1 MTRKARRGS
10 WLLLGLAA
18 VLAGFPAGF
27 SGAQQG
33 AARVEVTATQV
44 EGTRLTV
51 AVAVLDAA
59 SNPIGGLS
67 IDAFTVTV
75 DGAVVTPAAVTSGVD
90 AALPLGI
97 VLTVDTSGSMAG
109 TAIASAKQAILPV
122 VNALQAGDQAAL
134 LTFAQTVSLAVPLT
148 GETGTLAAAIQ
159 GMAATGNTAL
169 FAGVTRA
176 AELASA
182 APQPRRAVVLLSDGE
197 DFGAASGG
205 ITRDQ
210 ALESARAAGVPFF
223 VVGLGQEVDQQFLTS
238 LASTT
243 GGQYFAAADPA
254 QLGQLYAR
262 ISDRLRQQYT
272 INLPLPE
279 GLAGGSHRLTVSAGG
294 STGVATFETQGP
306 PPPQAQL
313 SAIPPALME
322 ETIVSL
328 SGVPAGATVRFAIDG
343 ELTSPLADGRSV
355 RLDPYAFEPGRTYTL
370 SAAIEGGDTVEQTFT
385 VAPLPPLLLAPREI
399 PNLRPGDL
407 VRLTIQSQPG
417 DVTAVF
423 LVDGAEVRRVT
434 APPYEFVLPDA
445 DYQTG
450 DHELRVVVS
459 SGAGSAEVG
468 YQFAGPVE
476 PGPNYAAYV
485 LFAALGAV
493 VLAAVFYGGR
503 RAFGWY
509 RARPEPLD
517 TSGVSDQLAAW
528 AELRRGGRDEAVPE
542 EEPAARAEPWGALT
556 VVSGPDAG
564 KVFQL
569 RDEVEL
575 VGRGKFCTVRLS
587 DPGLQEA
594 HFVISPDGRLNA
606 STPQCRVEVDGEVVR
621 SAVIVEGSRIR
632 AGATEMVVSDV
643 SVPGP

>member
-1 MTRKARRGS
+1 MTRRARPGS

-18 VLAGFPAGF
+18 LLASFPAGF

-33 AARVEVTATQV
+33 AARVEVTATRV
-44 EGTRLTV
+44 EGGQLTV

-59 SNPIGGLS
+59 SNPIGGLA

-75 DGAVVTPAAVTSGVD
+75 DGAAVAPDAVTSGVD

-97 VLTVDTSGSMAG
+97 ILTVDTSGSMQGA
-109 TAIASAKQAILPV
+109 AIASAKQAILPV
-122 VNALQAGDQAAL
+122 VNALQTGDQAAL
-134 LTFAQTVSLAVPLT
+134 LTFAQTVTLAVPLT

-159 GMAATGNTAL
+159 AMAATGNTAL
-169 FAGVTRA
+169 FAGVMRA

-210 ALESARAAGVPFF
+210 ALEAARAAGVPFF
-223 VVGLGQEVDQQFLTS
+223 VVGLGQQVDQQFLTS
-238 LASTT
+238 LASNT

-272 INLPLPE
+272 LKVPLPD

-294 STGVATFETQGP
+294 STGVATFETEGP
-306 PPPQAQL
+306 PPPQAKL
-313 SAIPPALME
+313 SAIPGGLAE
-322 ETIVSL
+322 ETVVSL
-328 SGVPAGATVRFAIDG
+328 SGVPAGATVRFTIDG
-343 ELTSPLADGRSV
+343 EPTSPLADGRSV

-370 SAAIEGGDTVEQTFT
+370 SAAIEGGDTAEQTFT

-399 PNLRPGDL
+399 PNLQPGDL

-417 DVTAVF
+417 DVSAAF
-423 LVDGAEVRRVT
+423 LVDGVEIGRVT
-434 APPYEFVLPDA
+434 EPPYEFVLPDTGYA
-445 DYQTG
+445 SG

-459 SGAGSAEVG
+459 SDAGSAEAG
-468 YQFAGPVE
+468 FGFAGPSE

-485 LFAALGAV
+485 LFVALGLV
-493 VLAAVFYGGR
+493 VLAGVVYGGR
-503 RAFGWY
+503 RAFAWY

-517 TSGVSDQLAAW
+517 TTGVSDQLAAW
-528 AELRRGGRDEAVPE
+528 AELRRGGRGEAVPE
-542 EEPAARAEPWGALT
+542 AEPAAVSEPWGALT

-621 SAVIVEGSRIR
+621 SAVIVEGSRVKV
-632 AGATEMVVSDV
+632 GSTELVVSDV

>member
-1 MTRKARRGS
+1 MTLRARRGS
-10 WLLLGLAA
+10 WLLLMVAALLAWLPA
-18 VLAGFPAGF
+18 VQ
-27 SGAQQG
+27 SSAQQG
-33 AARVEVTATQV
+33 ASRVEVTATRV
-44 EGTRLTV
+44 EDDELTA

-59 SNPIGGLS
+59 SNPIGGLAV
-67 IDAFTVTV
+67 DAFVATI
-75 DGAVVTPAAVTSGVD
+75 DGAPVTPSGVTSGVD

-97 VLTVDTSGSMAG
+97 ILTVDTSGSMQGA
-109 TAIASAKQAILPV
+109 AIASAKQAILPV
-122 VNALQAGDQAAL
+122 ANALQTGDQAAL
-134 LTFAQTVSLAVPLT
+134 LTFAQTVNLVVPLT

-159 GMAATGNTAL
+159 GMAVTGNTAL

-176 AELASA
+176 AELAAA

-210 ALESARAAGVPFF
+210 ALESARASGVPYF

-238 LASTT
+238 LASNT

-272 INLPLPE
+272 LKLPLPD

-294 STGVATFETQGP
+294 ATAVATFETEGP
-306 PPPQAQL
+306 QPPQAQL
-313 SAIPPALME
+313 SAIPGGLAQE
-322 ETIVSL
+322 IAVSL
-328 SGVPAGATVRFAIDG
+328 SGVPAGATVRFTIDG
-343 ELTSPLADGRSV
+343 EPTPPLADGRSV
-355 RLDPYAFEPGRTYTL
+355 RLDPYAFEPGRSYTL
-370 SAAIEGGDTVEQTFT
+370 VAAIEGGDTLQQTFT
-385 VAPLPPLLLAPREI
+385 VAPLAPLLLAPREI
-399 PNLRPGDL
+399 PNLQPGDL

-417 DVTAVF
+417 DVTAAF
-423 LVDGAEVRRVT
+423 MVDGVEAGRVT
-434 APPYEFVLPDA
+434 SPPYEFVLPETS
-445 DYQTG
+445 YGSG

-459 SGAGSAEVG
+459 NGAGSAEATFG
-468 YQFAGPVE
+468 WAGPSE

-485 LFAALGAV
+485 LFAVLGAV
-493 VLAAVFYGGR
+493 ALAAAVYGSR
-503 RAFGWY
+503 RAFAWY

-528 AELRRGGRDEAVPE
+528 AELRRGGRGGAVPE
-542 EEPAARAEPWGALT
+542 EAPATRAEPWGALT

-564 KVFQL
+564 KVFEL
-569 RDEVEL
+569 RDDVEL

-587 DPGLQEA
+587 DPELQEA

-606 STPQCRVEVDGEVVR
+606 STPRCRVEVDGEVVR
-621 SAVIVEGSRIR
+621 SAVLRRGSRIR
-632 AGATEMVVSDV
+632 AGATEFALEKHS
-643 SVPGP
+643 P